1 MLALESKI
9 LLARLAIGIMAI
21 GYFILGM
28 YIAWQQNMMNE
39 CNYLMTLSIEQLM
52 DIRVRG

>member
-1 MLALESKI
+1 MFTLESKI
-9 LLARLAIGIMAI
+9 IAARVAIGVMAI

-28 YIAWQQNMMNE
+28 YMAWQQNMLNE

-52 DIRVRG
+52 DIRIRG

>member
-1 MLALESKI
+1 MFTLESKI
-9 LLARLAIGIMAI
+9 IAARVTIGVMAI

-28 YIAWQQNMMNE
+28 YMAWQQNMLNE